1 MMDAAELLAKVERV
15 EVARLLPGD
24 VLVVTTRDGVHLSEA
39 ERVRF
44 GEAWRAAL
52 PAWVKV
58 VVAQGCDVKVLRP
71 EDGGTKT
78 EADRIEKA
86 GWESG

>member
-1 MMDAAELLAKVERV
+1 MDAAELLGKVERV

-24 VLVVTTRDGVHLSEA
+24 VLVVTMRDEVWLSDF
-39 ERVRF
+39 ERVRL

-58 VVAQGCDVKVLRP
+58 VVAYGCDVKVLRP
-71 EDGGTKT
+71 EDGGTET
-78 EADRIEKA
+78 EADRVEKI